1 MIVENVVSEVS
12 LNELIEIKIQ
22 QISDSL
28 GVPFGGMVINPPID
42 EEIIQ
47 INFIISFNNNNVINP
62 KILVWANKEEKK
74 VYYSIST
81 FD

>member
-28 GVPFGGMVINPPID
+28 GVPFGGLITIPPID